1 MKITRKRIVALLA
14 SLCITSG
21 SVLVITANAV
31 TNPTDITK
39 VSAPANIS
47 NRYDPLPQDQ
57 HPIRTKSTNSSVY
70 LQLTT
75 NTEGAFVQV
84 WGLVDTDWNNKCAN
98 VTLTS
103 ANEPVSSVRVTTGT
117 FYLHNNVNEYG
128 YGLCG
133 LKFMSGDYYQ
143 PSTLSGEWAPDC

>member
-31 TNPTDITK
+31 TNPKDITK
-39 VSAPANIS
+39 FSAPANIS
-47 NRYDPLPQDQ
+47 NRYEPLPQDS
-57 HPIRTKSTNSSVY
+57 IRAKSTNSSVY
-70 LQLTT
+70 LQLTQNT
-75 NTEGAFVQV
+75 NRAFVQV
-84 WGLVDTDWNNKCAN
+84 WGLVDVDWKNKCAN
-98 VTLTS
+98 VTLNT
-103 ANEPVSSVRVTTGT
+103 ANEPVSSVTVTTGT

-143 PSTLSGEWAPDC
+143 PSTLTGEWAPDC